1 MNAQRE
7 FNAPNP
13 AELDLLLAEIDLLK
27 ADLILHEP
35 EIDSGLQQQ
44 LDIAYTHD
52 SNRLEGSSLD
62 LSDTQMVIRNG
73 LMLPGKPMAENLI
86 ALNHYQA
93 IKFIR
98 EQADELYLLSTT
110 TLQTIHIMLS
120 RAIHPQATGIY
131 RTQPANL
138 INDQAAPPA
147 EQIPQLLI
155 EHLHWLNLEGCFLH
169 PVVFAAEAHLR
180 LLSLHPFQGHNG
192 LCARLC
198 MNLILLHHGLPLI
211 NIASDPDTR
220 KAYIS
225 AFNQA
230 QTNNYSAWRLFIA
243 EQAKLNYQH
252 LLNQSQ
258 QI

>member
-1 MNAQRE
+1 MNTQRE
-7 FNAPNP
+7 FSSPNSP
-13 AELDLLLAEIDLLK
+13 ELDLLLAEIDLLK

-35 EIDSGLQQQ
+35 EVASGLQQQ

-62 LSDTQMVIRNG
+62 LSDTLMVIRNG
-73 LMLPGKPMAENLI
+73 LMLPGKPMVENLI

-98 EQADELYLLSTT
+98 EQAGELNLLSTR
-110 TLQTIHIMLS
+110 TLQTIHMMLS
-120 RAIHPQATGIY
+120 RAIHPKATGIY
-131 RTQPANL
+131 RTQPDNL
-138 INDQAAPPA
+138 INGQAAPPA
-147 EQIPQLLI
+147 EQIPQRLA

-180 LLSLHPFQGHNG
+180 LLSLQPFQSHNG

-198 MNLILLHHGLPLI
+198 MNLILLRDELPLI
-211 NIASDPDTR
+211 NIASDPGTR

-230 QTNNYSAWRLFIA
+230 QSHHHMAWRLFIA
-243 EQAKLNYQH
+243 EQAKLSCQH